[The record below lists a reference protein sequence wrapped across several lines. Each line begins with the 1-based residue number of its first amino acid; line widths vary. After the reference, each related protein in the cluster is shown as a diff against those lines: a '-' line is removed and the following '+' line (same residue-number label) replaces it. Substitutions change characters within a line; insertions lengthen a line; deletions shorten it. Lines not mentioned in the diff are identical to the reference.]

1 MATGDNE
8 KKNDQ
13 PTEASNSSQ
22 ELEQLIEKASKPTM
36 PDEPKGDEEPTV
48 IEATPT
54 QTQTQTESKTSN
66 LLSKIIVVW
75 LMVLSGVMAY
85 AMMVIDKQSETSL
98 SQHPIV
104 FYPFGKAF
112 SALKSQGYDF
122 AAIEKYNNNMIQILN
137 SEGKVV
143 LPAASVHGQLPDS
156 LVVKLMSVDE
166 MNRLASQ
173 QSE

>member
-48 IEATPT
+48 IEVTPT
-54 QTQTQTESKTSN
+54 QTQTERKTSN

>member
-48 IEATPT
+48 IEAT
-54 QTQTQTESKTSN
+54 QTQTESKTSN
-66 LLSKIIVVW
+66 LLPKIILVW

>member
-13 PTEASNSSQ
+13 PTDASNSSQ

-48 IEATPT
+48 IEATP
-54 QTQTQTESKTSN
+54 TQTESKTSN

>member
-54 QTQTQTESKTSN
+54 QTESKTSN
-66 LLSKIIVVW
+66 LLPKIIVVW

>member
-48 IEATPT
+48 IEAT
-54 QTQTQTESKTSN
+54 QTETESKTSN
-66 LLSKIIVVW
+66 LLPKIIVAW

>member
-48 IEATPT
+48 IEAT
-54 QTQTQTESKTSN
+54 QTQTESKTSN
-66 LLSKIIVVW
+66 LLPKIIVVW

>member
-1 MATGDNE
+1 MATGENE

-54 QTQTQTESKTSN
+54 QTQTESKTSN
-66 LLSKIIVVW
+66 LLSKIIVLW

>member
-1 MATGDNE
+1 MASSDKEDNNE
-8 KKNDQ
+8 QK
-13 PTEASNSSQ
+13 TEASNSSQ
-22 ELEQLIEKASKPTM
+22 ELEQLIHQST
-36 PDEPKGDEEPTV
+36 EPKTEEAEEAV
-48 IEATPT
+48 IESTATPM
-54 QTQTQTESKTSN
+54 ESTPNKTAGAFKVVIVLWLT
-66 LLSKIIVVW
+66 LLS
-75 LMVLSGVMAY
+75 GAMAY
-85 AMMVIDKQSETSL
+85 AMMVIDKDTQASL
-98 SQHPIV
+98 NQHPIV

-112 SALKSQGYDF
+112 STLKSQGYEF

-143 LPAASVHGQLPDS
+143 LPAASVHGKLPDS

>member
-36 PDEPKGDEEPTV
+36 PDEPKDDEEATV
-48 IEATPT
+48 IEAT
-54 QTQTQTESKTSN
+54 QTETESKTSN
-66 LLSKIIVVW
+66 LLPKIIVAW

>member
-48 IEATPT
+48 IEAT
-54 QTQTQTESKTSN
+54 QTESKTSN
-66 LLSKIIVVW
+66 LLPKIILVW

-98 SQHPIV
+98 RQHPIV

>member
-48 IEATPT
+48 IEAT
-54 QTQTQTESKTSN
+54 QTQTQSKTSN
-66 LLSKIIVVW
+66 LLPKIILVW